1 MLFGLSQLHF
11 THLPELWTSDDVT
24 RATVFLVAFMVI
36 DFLTGVLAFALEKD
50 EEWSLLAS
58 FLFQRFYYRQL
69 MYVVLVRSL
78 LAALQG
84 RAVGWRGPVQAPA
97 R

>member
-1 MLFGLSQLHF
+1 M
-11 THLPELWTSDDVT
+11 V
-24 RATVFLVAFMVI
+24 RAGIFFLVFLAI
-36 DFLTGVLAFALEKD
+36 DFLTGVIAFLLERG

-84 RAVGWRGPVQAPA
+84 RAVGWRGPVGRVPAAPA
-97 R
+97 APA

>member
-1 MLFGLSQLHF
+1 MAR
-11 THLPELWTSDDVT
+11 LPELWTSDDLL

-36 DFLTGVLAFALEKD
+36 DFLTGVLAFAMEKQ

-58 FLFQRFYYRQL
+58 FLPQRFYYRQL

-78 LAALQG
+78 VSALKG
-84 RAVGWRGPVQAPA
+84 HAVGWRGPLQAPA
-97 R
+97 SP